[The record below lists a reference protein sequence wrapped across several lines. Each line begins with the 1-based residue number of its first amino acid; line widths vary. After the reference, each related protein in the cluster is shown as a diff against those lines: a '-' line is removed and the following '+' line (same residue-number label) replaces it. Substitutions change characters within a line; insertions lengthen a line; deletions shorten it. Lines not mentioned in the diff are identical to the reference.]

1 MNLNDVVKRLV
12 DQYELVV
19 HNQAVTHERL
29 SILSGL
35 MIAGVLI
42 GLIILGVQIAI
53 LVVKIGTRR
62 EMADIREML
71 VIVKGWAYNARANVN
86 DANATLQ
93 TVKNA
98 AEAQIEHDRQEAE
111 AKAEK
116 ERAATERKGRR
127 DTLDEYRELLR
138 FKEKDAEEW
147 RRQVHEVRGENQILQ
162 TRVATLGVELQQV
175 RERLQD
181 CEDDRQDL
189 WDALEKAGIPVRHR
203 RREVQIPRGPAPETD
218 VSDEP
223 E

>member
-1 MNLNDVVKRLV
+1 MDWPEFARVMWYGLAAVIGAVGLWLFRLIPV
-12 DQYELVV
+12 RSK
-19 HNQAVTHERL
+19 A
-29 SILSGL
+29 
-35 MIAGVLI
+35 
-42 GLIILGVQIAI
+42 QI
-53 LVVKIGTRR
+53 
-62 EMADIREML
+62 D
-71 VIVKGWAYNARANVN
+71 RA
-86 DANATLQ
+86 
-93 TVKNA
+93 A